1 MLSVPSHK
9 HCKAQWLIPQKHAY
23 NLQNLHLFI
32 SFHIN
37 SLDIQSHTDSSHIHK
52 SFSFFFV
59 AMPSSVVLRSL
70 RFLFTL
76 LSTHNTTRPRTHRR
90 KMERGR
96 KRRRRIRRRKWERE
110 MPPPMSG
117 LEISRNLCQ
126 RNWWGNP
133 IMLVVLVVDVQN
145 FSSWRVSVNCISVH
159 QIKRSQRNNNGTILN

>member
-1 MLSVPSHK
+1 MEQRTRLNFSVWCQKSCIPRVEVWGQSR
-9 HCKAQWLIPQKHAY
+9 ATRLRLELLQTSSYIPQKHAY

-37 SLDIQSHTDSSHIHK
+37 SLDIHSHLDSSHIHK
-52 SFSFFFV
+52 SFSFFFF

-96 KRRRRIRRRKWERE
+96 KRRRRKWERE

-117 LEISRNLCQ
+117 LEISK
-126 RNWWGNP
+126 
-133 IMLVVLVVDVQN
+133 LVSKELVRKSRHVG
-145 FSSWRVSVNCISVH
+145 CISG
-159 QIKRSQRNNNGTILN
+159 RYTEF